1 MAALEIYQLEGGYCY
16 NTDSLI
22 LAHFAKDLLKKNARV
37 LDIGA
42 GCGVV
47 GALLGREA
55 GEKNQNIELDLI
67 EKDEL
72 TSALA
77 WRNTRPFC
85 ARVYCADFTQF
96 TPPHKYDLL
105 VSNPPF
111 YTQGALLGQNE
122 RKNMARHA
130 HFLPLSILLKQ
141 AKRALKPNGIFCF
154 CYEARSTPLVL
165 HSLLDSGFSAQALRF
180 VYPLSDRESSLLLVR
195 AKISRNQTTRIL
207 PALFTHQS
215 PSQMDN
221 TKELRELYEW
231 AQTQSIKVSEEAAL
245 KMLREKQE
253 AENLL

>member
-22 LAHFAKDLLKKNARV
+22 LAHFARDSLKKNARV

-42 GCGVV
+42 GCGVI
-47 GALLGREA
+47 GALLAREA
-55 GEKNQNIELDLI
+55 RDGDKPIELDLI

-72 TSALA
+72 SSALA
-77 WRNTRPFC
+77 WRNTRAFN
-85 ARVYCADFTQF
+85 ARVFCADFTQF
-96 TPPHKYDLL
+96 SPPHKYDML

-130 HFLPLSILLKQ
+130 HFLPLPILLKQ
-141 AKRALKPNGIFCF
+141 AKRALKPNGILCF

-165 HSLLDSGFSAQALRF
+165 HSLLDCGFSAQVLRF
-180 VYPLSDRESSLLLVR
+180 VYPLKDRESSLLLVR
-195 AKISRNQTTRIL
+195 AKISHNQTTRIL
-207 PALFTHQS
+207 PALFTHQG

-221 TKELRELYEW
+221 TQELCEIYAW
-231 AQTQSIKVSEEAAL
+231 AQTQSIKLGEEAAL
-245 KMLREKQE
+245 KMLRDKQE